1 MINVDLAPDGKFGF
15 VEFRESHRT
24 HFFPLVKQ
32 PHSAHSPH
40 AHSFISLGDEEIC
53 SIALTLFDKMELC
66 GASPPPPTH
75 PPSPANPA
83 PTPAPTL
90 LPPPYPPPLGRPLN
104 VGRPR
109 GYVEPGNAV
118 HGIPTLSGTLPAAPV
133 GAGGSYGLAPLGGGA
148 PQLPPALPSA
158 PPAAPPLQPLRCL
171 RLDGLITEDM
181 LTDAEY
187 PELKEDIMSECER
200 SGKAS
205 LITHLPPP
213 MCHMAC
219 AFLHM

>member
-1 MINVDLAPDGKFGF
+1 MP
-15 VEFRESHRT
+15 
-24 HFFPLVKQ
+24 P
-32 PHSAHSPH
+32 
-40 AHSFISLGDEEIC
+40 
-53 SIALTLFDKMELC
+53 
-66 GASPPPPTH
+66 PPPPTH